1 MSIFLIIIIL
11 FQVQFATMAPL
22 WRILHV
28 GPLTAIFVIFVCYT
42 VSVIDSSLWFM
53 PTSSAG
59 IGGKLNII
67 ILTIWLA
74 LILGNFLRAILI
86 GPGYVPK
93 NWAPEEKSD
102 SKYLQFCQVC
112 QGFKPPR
119 AHHCRTCKRCVL
131 KMDHHCPWINNCCG
145 HNNHTNF
152 VLFVLFAPIGCL
164 HAFIVLIGTIW
175 FQLFRRA
182 DYLRTAVKPV
192 HFSLNAFF
200 ITLFAAGL
208 ALGTIIAVSVLL
220 YYQIKI
226 VLTNATGIEQWI
238 IEKAEDRRI
247 ERNERPFIYPYG
259 YGRLDNIS
267 QVINWQCKPCG
278 NGYKWPVVQGCN
290 QYTLT
295 IEQMKQKILKR
306 NREVPFDVIR
316 AYSGSWFPITH
327 GVSTCC
333 CIPFTD
339 EPRISVKPGDRII
352 VSRGSKHWIYGN
364 KVLDEKQTKAGKR
377 ERGWFPRHCGLKLEE
392 MDDS

>member
-1 MSIFLIIIIL
+1 M
-11 FQVQFATMAPL
+11 
-22 WRILHV
+22 
-28 GPLTAIFVIFVCYT
+28 
-42 VSVIDSSLWFM
+42 
-53 PTSSAG
+53 
-59 IGGKLNII
+59 
-67 ILTIWLA
+67 
-74 LILGNFLRAILI
+74 
-86 GPGYVPK
+86 
-93 NWAPEEKSD
+93 
-102 SKYLQFCQVC
+102 
-112 QGFKPPR
+112 
-119 AHHCRTCKRCVL
+119 
-131 KMDHHCPWINNCCG
+131 
-145 HNNHTNF
+145 
-152 VLFVLFAPIGCL
+152 LFAPIGCL

-182 DYLRTAVKPV
+182 DYLRTTVKPV

-200 ITLFAAGL
+200 ITLFASGL
-208 ALGTIIAVSVLL
+208 ALGTIIAVGVLL

-259 YGRLDNIS
+259 YGRLENIS

-352 VSRGSKHWIYGN
+352 VSRGSKHWIYGK
-364 KVLDEKQTKAGKR
+364 KVLDEKQTKTGKR